1 MERFLYCGSFG
12 SINFQNMLQK
22 LLNNKFRIAQLI
34 FLIGLLI
41 LIRAFEN
48 QLFYD
53 PFLLYFKAESTAAY
67 PEINST
73 KLYLNLFFRYFLNSI
88 ISLAILFVVFKD
100 RALVKFSGILYLFF
114 FMLLLIGF
122 YIYLNHFDE
131 SHKMIL
137 FYIRRFL
144 IQPIF
149 ILLFIP
155 GFYFQKQSQK
165 K

>member
-1 MERFLYCGSFG
+1 
-12 SINFQNMLQK
+12 MLQK
-22 LLNNKFRIAQLI
+22 LLSNKIKIVQVV
-34 FLIGLLI
+34 FLVGLLA
-41 LIRAFEN
+41 LVRAFEN

-53 PFLLYFKAESTAAY
+53 PFLNYFKEENALAY
-67 PEINST
+67 PEINSM
-73 KLYLNLFFRYFLNSI
+73 KLYLNLLFRYFLNTI
-88 ISLAILFVVFKD
+88 ISLAILYVIFKD
-100 RALVKFSGILYLFF
+100 IALVQFSAILYALFF
-114 FMLLLIGF
+114 ILLLIGF

-155 GFYFQKQSQK
+155 GFYFQAQSQK

>member
-1 MERFLYCGSFG
+1 
-12 SINFQNMLQK
+12 MLQK
-22 LLNNKFRIAQLI
+22 IINNKVKIVQLF
-34 FLIGLLI
+34 FLVGLLA
-41 LIRAFEN
+41 LVRAFEG

-53 PFLLYFKAESTAAY
+53 PFLHYFKEENASVY
-67 PEINST
+67 PEVNSVL
-73 KLYLNLFFRYFLNSI
+73 LYLNLFFRYFLNTI
-88 ISLAILFVVFKD
+88 ISLLLLYVIFRDK
-100 RALVKFSGILYLFF
+100 ALVQFSAVLYVLFF
-114 FMLLLIGF
+114 IVLLITF
-122 YIYLNHFDE
+122 YIYLNYFDE

-155 GFYFQKQSQK
+155 GFYFQNKTQK

>member
-1 MERFLYCGSFG
+1 
-12 SINFQNMLQK
+12 MLQK
-22 LLNNKFRIAQLI
+22 LLNNKIKIVQLF
-34 FLIGLLI
+34 FLVGLLA
-41 LIRAFEN
+41 LVRAFEN

-53 PFLLYFKAESTAAY
+53 PFLQYFKEENTSGY
-67 PEINST
+67 PEVNSVL
-73 KLYLNLFFRYFLNSI
+73 LYLNLFFRYFLNTI
-88 ISLAILFVVFKD
+88 ISLLLLYVVFKEIG
-100 RALVKFSGILYLFF
+100 LVQFSAILYALFF
-114 FMLLLIGF
+114 IALLVAF
-122 YIYLNHFDE
+122 YIYLNSFDE

-155 GFYFQKQSQK
+155 GFYFQNQSQK

>member
-1 MERFLYCGSFG
+1 
-12 SINFQNMLQK
+12 MLQK
-22 LLNNKFRIAQLI
+22 LLDNKVRIVQLV

-48 QLFYD
+48 ELFYD
-53 PFLLYFKAESTAAY
+53 PFLNYFKEERASVY
-67 PEINST
+67 PEINVV
-73 KLYLNLFFRYFLNSI
+73 KLFLNLVLRYFLNTI
-88 ISLAILFVVFKD
+88 ISLIILFVVFKD
-100 RALVKFSGILYLFF
+100 VVLVQFSAILYSLLFV
-114 FMLLLIGF
+114 LLIVSF